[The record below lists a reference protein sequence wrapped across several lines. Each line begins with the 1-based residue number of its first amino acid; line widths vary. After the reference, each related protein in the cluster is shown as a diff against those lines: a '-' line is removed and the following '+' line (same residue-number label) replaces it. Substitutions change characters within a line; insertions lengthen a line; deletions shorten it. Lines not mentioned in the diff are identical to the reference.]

1 MRTEDKCGKGQG
13 MVEVHNV
20 VSASCQYVAHILV
33 AIAPPQILTLFDK
46 TKSLNEKS

>member
-20 VSASCQYVAHILV
+20 VSANFKAVS
-33 AIAPPQILTLFDK
+33 TLH
-46 TKSLNEKS
+46 TLL